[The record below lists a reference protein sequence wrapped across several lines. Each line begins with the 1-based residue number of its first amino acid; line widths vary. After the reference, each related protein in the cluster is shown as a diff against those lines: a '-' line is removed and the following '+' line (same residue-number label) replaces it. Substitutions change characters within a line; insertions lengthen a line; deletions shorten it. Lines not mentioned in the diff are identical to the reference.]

1 MCKRGWV
8 GGRVRL
14 GFLGSGCFCGG
25 VLGWGWGWWGG
36 VGWWDGMGGGEDGD
50 GDGDGDE
57 KCQNED
63 KQKSSNRILVTKSR
77 FFYCKVAPTML
88 TVPMPQ
94 YEAYQTIVHILAR
107 SFVLDHRNKEP

>member
-1 MCKRGWV
+1 MAAKRFLGLGWV
-8 GGRVRL
+8 GVGL
-14 GFLGSGCFCGG
+14 
-25 VLGWGWGWWGG
+25 
-36 VGWWDGMGGGEDGD
+36 VGWDGGGEDGDGD